1 MTRVLPLLILAAA
14 ATTGMAQVKTKALTH
29 INRSDES
36 GALEFRY
43 DDKGRLSEFFSWTVA
58 DPDLN
63 NIRAFYYD
71 DNDRIIKEELWQD
84 KEYTGST
91 KKEDFHWNIII
102 SYEYDAQGNLITRRN
117 YNNFESNDDPN
128 FEIGAVMT
136 YIYDE
141 NGRRVACEAYW
152 DEERTDFLSKT
163 EYEYDEAGRILK
175 ATEYRID
182 RVTQDLYGA
191 LVTNYSYTGDGKIE
205 TIGHISHDPDTG
217 ADHDAGRRNFAYN
230 VDGTLKSLTLNQNGG
245 IVWRRIYHYLP
256 AGTPAPCNEIAWPI
270 NIEDDLESD
279 IYSKFTVAPEKYDF
293 YLTNM
298 QTGALN
304 KFGEY
309 VFEYNELGNGVEN
322 INTDAIY
329 GGMGIASFNSHEIR
343 LSGVRP
349 GEPVRIYDLDG
360 RLLRTELNRDNTID
374 ISTLPAGQ
382 YVVSAPQG
390 AVKIAK

>member
-1 MTRVLPLLILAAA
+1 MTRVLPILLLAAA
-14 ATTGMAQVKTKALTH
+14 ATTGMAQEKTHALTC
-29 INRSDES
+29 INRSDKS

-71 DNDRIIKEELWQD
+71 DNNRIIKEELWQD
-84 KEYTGST
+84 KEYTGSN

-102 SYEYDAQGNLITRRN
+102 SYEYDAQGNLISRRN

-175 ATEYRID
+175 ATEYRRD

-205 TIGHISHDPDTG
+205 TIGHISHDPETNT
-217 ADHDAGRRNFAYN
+217 DHDAGRQNFAYE
-230 VDGTLKSLTLNQNGG
+230 VDGSLKSLTLHQNGG
-245 IVWRRIYHYLP
+245 IVWRRIYHYLE
-256 AGTPAPCNEIAWPI
+256 AGKPAPCNNIAWPI
-270 NIEDDLESD
+270 NIEDNLESD
-279 IYSKFTVAPEKYDF
+279 IYSKFTIAPEKYDF

-309 VFEYNELGNGVEN
+309 IFEYTDLAGVEN
-322 INTDAIY
+322 ITADAIY
-329 GGMGIASFNSHEIR
+329 GGMGIASFNSREIR
-343 LSGVRP
+343 LNGVLP
-349 GEPVRIYDLDG
+349 GDPVRIYDLDG
-360 RLLRTELNRDNTID
+360 RLLRTELNRDNSID

-390 AVKIAK
+390 SVKIAK